1 MRVAFA
7 LFLTLLASTT
17 AGDPAVAPVPHV
29 DLDKYVGRWFEIARY
44 PNRFQ
49 TSCAGDVIVQYT
61 RMEDGR
67 IRVVNRCR
75 RADGSINEASGVARP
90 AGSDRSGARLEVRF
104 APAFLSFLPAVWG
117 DYWIIGL
124 AADYSWAVVGEPSR
138 KYLWVLA
145 RTPEVTSRTYEEAV
159 DVVRAQG
166 YDPARLVPTPQ
177 AGGGSGQAAPA
188 P

>member
-1 MRVAFA
+1 MPVAVA
-7 LFLTLLASTT
+7 LFLTLLPSAA
-17 AGDPAVAPVPHV
+17 AGPVSPVPHV
-29 DLDKYVGRWFEIARY
+29 DLDKYAGRWFEIARY

-67 IRVVNRCR
+67 IRVVNTCR
-75 RADGSINEASGVARP
+75 RADGSITEASGVARP
-90 AGSDRSGARLEVRF
+90 AGGDTSGARLEVRF

-124 AADYSWAVVGEPSR
+124 APDYSWAVVGEPSR

-145 RTPEVTSRTYEEAV
+145 RTPEVSSRTYQEAI

-166 YDPARLVPTPQ
+166 YDPAHLVPTPQ
-177 AGGGSGQAAPA
+177 AEGGSGPAAAAP
-188 P
+188 